1 MKLRDLLVYDE
12 ILVQCHDNPDADALA
27 SGFALHYY
35 FTKMGKK
42 VRFIYRGFNRLQKSN
57 LMIMVEELKIPVEYA
72 PVLEEKVPFLLTTD
86 CQYGQR
92 NVTTPEAETVAVID
106 HHQVTGSLSALAEVR
121 SNIGSCST
129 IVWDM
134 LREEGIDVN
143 EDKNLAT
150 ALYYGLFTDTN
161 AFSEMN
167 HPLDRDLVDTLIVDK
182 SLIARMR
189 NSNISMDELQIT
201 GQAILGYEYNDK
213 NRYVVVAA
221 QPCDPNILGVISDF
235 VLEVDTVDVTL
246 AYTYRPT
253 EIKFS
258 VRSCVKEV
266 RADELAAALA
276 QGMGGGGGHMQKAG
290 GTIRPERM
298 AELYPRFTEAP
309 EEQKAKIADE
319 ILQERMAEYY
329 SRYDVIYAKD
339 YELDRTGM
347 ERYRKRPQKLGFVP
361 AIDVFPEGTVVFIRT
376 LEGDVEVRIDK
387 DTIVMIGIYGEVYP
401 MNRRKFEAS
410 YRVLEEPFDR
420 ELEYRPSIKNTATN
434 EVKQLVPYAKTC
446 VSSGGSTILAREM
459 TKALKI
465 FTLWDE
471 EKYYS
476 GVPGDYLATREDD
489 AHDIYIIRKD
499 IFPQLYER
507 V

>member
-1 MKLRDLLVYDE
+1 MKLHDLLKYDE

-27 SGFALHYY
+27 SGYALHYY

-42 VRFIYRGFNRLQKSN
+42 VRFIYRGFNELQKSN

-72 PVLEEKVPFLLTTD
+72 PDLDETVPFLLTTD

-92 NVTTPEAETVAVID
+92 NVTATRAETVAVID
-106 HHQVTGSLSALAEVR
+106 HHQVTGSLPELAEVR

-143 EDKNLAT
+143 ENKDLAT

-161 AFSEMN
+161 AFSEMS
-167 HPLDRDLVDTLIVDK
+167 HPLDRDLVDNLVIDK

-189 NSNISMDELQIT
+189 NSNISLNELKIT
-201 GQAILGYEYNDK
+201 GQAILGYEYHDGE
-213 NRYVVVAA
+213 RYVIVSAE
-221 QPCDPNILGVISDF
+221 PCDPNILGVISDF
-235 VLEVDTVDVTL
+235 ILEVDAVDVTL

-276 QGMGGGGGHMQKAG
+276 QGMGGGGGHLQKAG

-298 AELYPRFTEAP
+298 AEVYPRFAEAA
-309 EEQKAKIADE
+309 EEEKAKLVDE
-319 ILQERMAEYY
+319 ILRERMDAYFA
-329 SRYDVIYAKD
+329 RYDIFYARE
-339 YELDRTGM
+339 YELDPTGM
-347 ERYRKRPQKLGFVP
+347 AQYRKMPQKVGFVS
-361 AIDVFPEGTVVFIRT
+361 AADVFPAGTVVFIRT
-376 LEGDVEVRIDK
+376 MEGDIEIRID
-387 DTIVMIGIYGEVYP
+387 DNTMLMIGVFGEVYP
-401 MNRRKFEAS
+401 MNRRKFEAT
-410 YRVLEEPFDR
+410 YRVLDEPYDSN
-420 ELEYRPSIKNTATN
+420 LEYKPSIRNTSTN
-434 EVKQLVPYAKTC
+434 EVKQLLPYAKSC
-446 VSSGGSTILAREM
+446 ISGGGATILARELNRDI
-459 TKALKI
+459 KV

-471 EKYYS
+471 EKYLT
-476 GVPGDYLATREDD
+476 GAPGDYLAVREDD
-489 AHDIYIIRKD
+489 LHDMYIIKKD
-499 IFPQLYER
+499 VFPQLYEG